1 MRPRRLGPADNG
13 AVAPKDRKIL
23 APLTFAVV
31 GALALLGYA
40 SQAETSSAQRHAD
53 SRPGMPGAQVREQD
67 QPQTARAADG
77 TAYTPLRTQQ
87 NARVGALFEKD
98 DRGDHFC
105 TASVVTS
112 PGRNMLVTAAHCAF
126 DSDGTPRGDL
136 VFAPAYRAG
145 AKPAGLWKVRK
156 VVADDRWAKNGN
168 PDVDVAFLIL
178 GNDDGKRIQDILG
191 GNTLGI
197 RRGFH
202 NKVKV
207 TGYPNNRDTP
217 ISCRNR
223 TTRFSNTQMRIH
235 CTNFAGGTSGSPWVV
250 DGTANAPAD
259 TVVGVLGG
267 YERGGDE
274 DDVSYASYFDKDIAD
289 LYQQAKTQD

>member
-1 MRPRRLGPADNG
+1 M
-13 AVAPKDRKIL
+13 APKDRKLL
-23 APLTFAVV
+23 APLTFAVI

-53 SRPGMPGAQVREQD
+53 TSPGMPGAAAREQD
-67 QPQTARAADG
+67 QPRAARTADG

-98 DRGDHFC
+98 DSGDHFC

-126 DSDGTPRGDL
+126 DSDGTPRDDL
-136 VFAPAYRAG
+136 VFAPAYRSG
-145 AKPAGLWKVRK
+145 EKPAGLWKVRK
-156 VVADDRWAKNGN
+156 VVADDRWAQNGN
-168 PDVDVAFLIL
+168 PDLDVAFLIL
-178 GNDDGKRIQDILG
+178 GNNDGKRIQDVLG
-191 GNTLGI
+191 GNALGI
-197 RRGFH
+197 NRGFQ

-223 TTRFSNTQMRIH
+223 TTRFSSTQMRIH

-250 DGTANAPAD
+250 DGASSAGTG
-259 TVVGVLGG
+259 TVIGVLGG

-274 DDVSYASYFDKDIAD
+274 DDVSYAAYFGNSVAQ
-289 LYQQAKTQD
+289 LYQQARAQD